1 MFNILEKKKIFFTI
15 PLVIVLAGII
25 CMFVFGGF
33 NLDIDFAG
41 GTEFVVD
48 FGKEINKADIEAA
61 IKEAVEAK
69 SIVIQQSLINTN
81 EYSIKTE
88 TLNAEQQEKLWNGL
102 KDKFTLE
109 DEARI
114 SVDSV
119 SPTIGKELTQS
130 AILAII
136 IAVILMLIYIT
147 FRFELLSGVAAVIAL
162 IHDVLIML
170 SFYVILQIPF
180 NTTAIAAL
188 LTIIGYSINDT
199 IVIFDRIRENVRASR
214 REPFGDIANRSVW
227 QTMMRTINTSV
238 TTIVMVVVL
247 YIFGVSAIK
256 DFALALIIGLLSG
269 TYSSIFIATPIWCM
283 IRGNKNTQA
292 PAKKSK

>member
-1 MFNILEKKKIFFTI
+1 MFNIMEKKNIFFAI
-15 PLVIVLAGII
+15 PLIIVLAGII

-41 GTEFVVD
+41 GTEFVVNY
-48 FGKEINKADIEAA
+48 GKTIDKAEIEKVV
-61 IKEAVEAK
+61 KESVEAK
-69 SIVIQQSLINTN
+69 SVVIQQSLLDTN

-88 TLNAEQQEKLWNGL
+88 TLNPEQQEKLWNAM
-102 KDKFTLE
+102 KEKFTLE
-109 DEARI
+109 DVARI

-136 IAVILMLIYIT
+136 IAVILMLVYIT
-147 FRFELLSGVAAVIAL
+147 FRFEFLSGIAAVVAL

-214 REPFGDIANRSVW
+214 REPFAEIANRSVW

-283 IRGNKNTQA
+283 VRGNKNTQA

>member
-41 GTEFVVD
+41 GTELVVD
-48 FGKEINKADIEAA
+48 FGKEINKSDIET
-61 IKEAVEAK
+61 AVKDAVSAK
-69 SIVIQQSLINTN
+69 SIVIQQSLINTS

-102 KDKFTLE
+102 KEKFTLE

-147 FRFELLSGVAAVIAL
+147 FRFELLSGVAAVVAL

-256 DFALALIIGLLSG
+256 DFALALIIGLLAG
-269 TYSSIFIATPIWCM
+269 TYSSIFVATPIWCM